1 MSHCDVTYTKI
12 RRCINIPDSI
22 NTKENKLVLPDT
34 IQRFVKVP
42 KEIILENTLTEHRI
56 STYLYLNYNQT
67 WNKMVHY
74 SPIYM
79 IQWCGY
85 VPNWNRHKDR
95 VNIYDKFL
103 NCMQWYFENGY
114 IIDFDRN
121 KYSQSTFQSSLLN
134 EDKFKPSNNFGVI
147 YDFEVEVIN
156 NYQSSYKP
164 LNKSILF
171 LLLSYIR
178 AFTWKR
184 TNEISGHSEKSKK
197 DKPEIFYSQFTTM
210 ATFIGVNRKMIA
222 KATTVL
228 EELCLIKTHR
238 MPRYKDS
245 NDNWHTDDIIY
256 ICPYKYESY
265 RGQIYRCSKEEYN
278 YVDELNY
285 GIMYLREQKYISKKF
300 YQD

>member
-1 MSHCDVTYTKI
+1 M
-12 RRCINIPDSI
+12 
-22 NTKENKLVLPDT
+22 PDT
-34 IQRFVKVP
+34 IQRFVKIP
-42 KEIILENTLTEHRI
+42 KEVILESTLTEHRI

-67 WNKMVHY
+67 WDKMVHY

-85 VPNWNRHKDR
+85 KPNWHRGTIE
-95 VNIYDKFL
+95 NIYTKFRD
-103 NCMQWYFENGY
+103 CMQWYFENGY
-114 IIDFDRN
+114 ITDFNED

-134 EDKFKPSNNFGVI
+134 KDKFKPLNNFGII

-156 NYQSSYKP
+156 NYQSPYKP
-164 LNKSILF
+164 LNKSVLF

-184 TNEISGHSEKSKK
+184 TNEVSGHSEKSKK
-197 DKPEIFYSQFTTM
+197 EKPEIFYSQFTTM
-210 ATFIGVNRKMIA
+210 ATFIGINRKMIA

-228 EELCLIKTHR
+228 EELGLIKTYR

-256 ICPYKYESY
+256 ISPYKYKSY
-265 RGQIYRCSKEEYN
+265 CGQICKCSKEEYD
-278 YVDELNY
+278 YEDELEY
-285 GIMYLREQKYISKKF
+285 GITYLREQKYVSKKF

>member
-1 MSHCDVTYTKI
+1 MKNFWLK
-12 RRCINIPDSI
+12 RRWINISDSV
-22 NTKENKLVLPDT
+22 NTKENELVLPDT
-34 IQRFVKVP
+34 VQRFVKVP

-67 WNKMVHY
+67 WDKMVHY

-85 VPNWNRHKDR
+85 KPNWHRGTEE
-95 VNIYDKFL
+95 NIYTKFRD
-103 NCMQWYFENGY
+103 CMQWHFENGY
-114 IIDFDRN
+114 IIDFDKD

-134 EDKFKPSNNFGVI
+134 EEKLKPSENFGII

-164 LNKSILF
+164 LNKSIL
-171 LLLSYIR
+171 LLLLAYVR

-184 TNEISGHSEKSKK
+184 VSEVSGHSEKSKR
-197 DKPEIFYSQFTTM
+197 DKPEIFHSQFTTM
-210 ATFIGVNRKMIA
+210 AAFIGVNRKMIA

-228 EELCLIKTHR
+228 EELGLIKTHR
-238 MPRYKDS
+238 MPKYQDS
-245 NDNWHTDDIIY
+245 NGDWHTDDIIY
-256 ICPYKYESY
+256 ICPYRYESN
-265 RGQIYRCSKEEYN
+265 RGQIYRCSKEEYD
-278 YVDELNY
+278 YTKELEY
-285 GIMYLREQKYISKKF
+285 AIMFLREQKYVSKKF